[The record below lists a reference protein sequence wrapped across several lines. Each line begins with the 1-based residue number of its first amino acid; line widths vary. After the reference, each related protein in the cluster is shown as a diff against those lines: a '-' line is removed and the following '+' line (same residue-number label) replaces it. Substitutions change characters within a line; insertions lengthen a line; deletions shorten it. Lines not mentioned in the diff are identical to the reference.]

1 MVNVS
6 YIILGCI
13 VLFVPGFLLSL
24 LFYPRRK
31 DLDFWERV
39 GVSFG
44 FGVLT
49 AVFVAVV
56 VAQPSLKMLKAAPFF
71 ALLFALSAVF
81 AAVAYWR
88 GSLGWV
94 IGLFRE
100 LRPRPKPEPPREQP
114 PPERPASEQPTP
126 ERPPLQRPTPER
138 PEQPSSEEP
147 ASEYPSPGQPAPEGR
162 ESAREPRQEG

>member
-71 ALLFALSAVF
+71 AYFLPYRPSLLLS
-81 AAVAYWR
+81 R
-88 GSLGWV
+88 
-94 IGLFRE
+94 IGGE
-100 LRPRPKPEPPREQP
+100 V
-114 PPERPASEQPTP
+114 
-126 ERPPLQRPTPER
+126 
-138 PEQPSSEEP
+138 
-147 ASEYPSPGQPAPEGR
+147 
-162 ESAREPRQEG
+162 